1 MNEYRTTILLNG
13 NAELGS
19 LVTWDALNTKIV
31 FDVVYGGYHYLIGSK
46 GYMKQLITPSLF
58 ALTSARYKFALS
70 YVRSKPLSITEMKNQ
85 AFASITYAYEDGI
98 QDIYIIPFQAYTTT
112 WHVAEAI
119 AQIRDDSKLTE
130 IFVEIYNNESM
141 GVRVDSIQLLPSM
154 QLLQTSG
161 PLDSEFNDFKDKSIL
176 YGLES
181 ELPEL
186 GG

>member
-19 LVTWDALNTKIV
+19 LVTWDAVNTKIV
-31 FDVVYGGYHYLIGSK
+31 FDVVYGGYHYMIGSK

-58 ALTSARYKFALS
+58 ALTSARYKFTLS
-70 YVRSKPLSITEMKNQ
+70 YVRSKPLTISEMNNQ
-85 AFASITYAYEDGI
+85 AFASITYTYEDGV
-98 QDIYIIPFQAYTTT
+98 QDIYIITFQAYTTS

-119 AQIRDDSKLTE
+119 AQIREDSKLTE
-130 IFVEIYNNESM
+130 IFVEIYNNESI
-141 GVRVDSIQLLPSM
+141 GVRVDSMKLLPSIQLLQS
-154 QLLQTSG
+154 SG
-161 PLDSEFNDFKDKSIL
+161 PLDNEFNNFRDKSIL